1 MGGDNA
7 PFNEIIGSLE
17 ALKAN
22 NDLEIILVGKEELI
36 KAELNNHK
44 YDKSCISIVNATEVI
59 DMNDVPANAVRTK
72 KDSSLVIGANLIKNK
87 KAEALVSAG
96 NTGAVLTASTL
107 IIGRISG
114 CGRPTI
120 GASFPTGP
128 GGVCQVFD
136 VGASVDSKP
145 NHLLEYAIM
154 GTVFAKELYG
164 IDNPTVGL
172 LSVGEEKSKGN
183 EVTKAAYSL
192 LSNSDL
198 NFIGNVEGR
207 DVLKGKVDI
216 IVCDGFV
223 GNIILKFG
231 ESFISFLKARLKDVA
246 EKSIIN
252 KLKIGLVKGLIKI
265 ALKDVD
271 YQNHG
276 GVPLLGI
283 NGISIIGHGSS
294 SPLAIKNMILRAKEM
309 LDKNLIVKF
318 EESFQKYG
326 NK

>member
-44 YDKSCISIVNATEVI
+44 FDESRISVVNATEII
-59 DMNDVPANAVRTK
+59 DMNDIPANAVRTK
-72 KDSSLVIGANLIKNK
+72 KDSSLVIGANLIKDK
-87 KAEALVSAG
+87 KAEALISAG

-107 IIGRISG
+107 IIGRING

-128 GGVCQVFD
+128 GGICQVFD

-164 IDNPTVGL
+164 INNPSIGL

-183 EVTKAAYSL
+183 EVTKAAYTL
-192 LSNSDL
+192 LSNSNL

-231 ESFISFLKARLKDVA
+231 ESFIGFLKARLKDVA

-283 NGISIIGHGSS
+283 NGVSIIGHGSS